1 MRKLDTVFM
10 LSKIFL
16 PYKKSWAGDA
26 YDTVREQNGAACS
39 ATKGM
44 NDSYYQRAPVMV
56 VTCASAPSA
65 SINKNKFDWRVLPQ
79 VGLNSSFTNDPNF
92 NQWPRNETL
101 HFSNLLECTINKT
114 HKMSRPWKHEI
125 QHAGMC
131 RLLKIE
137 FRNEM
142 FHGPQK
148 GARSNFKKKHK
159 SFLPHK

>member
-1 MRKLDTVFM
+1 MMHVTQGESKPVLPAVSQRGWMTVITNEHR
-10 LSKIFL
+10 SWQWPVPVL
-16 PYKKSWAGDA
+16 PQLPFNEN
-26 YDTVREQNGAACS
+26 T
-39 ATKGM
+39 
-44 NDSYYQRAPVMV
+44 
-56 VTCASAPSA
+56 
-65 SINKNKFDWRVLPQ
+65 FDGRVLSQ

-101 HFSNLLECTINKT
+101 HFSNLSECTINKT
-114 HKMSRPWKHEI
+114 YKMSRPWKHEI

-131 RLLKIE
+131 LLLTTE